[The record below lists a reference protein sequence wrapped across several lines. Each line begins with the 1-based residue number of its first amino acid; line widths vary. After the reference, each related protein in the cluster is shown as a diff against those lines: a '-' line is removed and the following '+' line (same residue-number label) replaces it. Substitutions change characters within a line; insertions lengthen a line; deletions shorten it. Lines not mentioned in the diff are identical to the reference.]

1 METNCQKLIDKSEE
15 NWNLAMDL
23 CSGGKYNAAA
33 NRFYYSIFQVVKVYA
48 IKKGKMKLEDRKGV
62 HGIAKD
68 LVKSEDKKLGR
79 IYGDAENYRATA
91 DYLLEDVSKN
101 DLDSTFINDVQTL
114 RDHYKR
120 ACA

>member
-1 METNCQKLIDKSEE
+1 
-15 NWNLAMDL
+15 MDL
-23 CSGGKYNAAA
+23 HSEGRYNAAA

-62 HGIAKD
+62 HRIAKD

>member
-1 METNCQKLIDKSEE
+1 
-15 NWNLAMDL
+15 MDL
-23 CSGGKYNAAA
+23 RSEGWYNAAA

-62 HGIAKD
+62 HGIAKG